1 MDNPWRSLRMEA
13 PYVYEADEPA
23 IAAFNARAS
32 DEHRLQTDVLP
43 EPFLGRKDAPIVLLN
58 LNPSFDESA
67 NLAYGDPHAFDAWRK
82 NAYHEP
88 LAYPFYFL
96 DPQFPH
102 AGRARRWKQNLDVLK
117 TSAATE
123 TIGGGTLPPRER
135 IVWMLRGPAYRIW
148 ASGVPTRSS
157 RQIAGHGACPSRRC
171 TKHARAAP
179 EGDGRPHPA
188 RAAVV
193 PLAA

>member
-1 MDNPWRSLRMEA
+1 MSSKKRESGSCIENPWTSLRMEA
-13 PYVYEADEPA
+13 PYVCEPDKPA
-23 IAAFNARAS
+23 VAAFNARAS
-32 DEHRLQTDVLP
+32 DDYRLQTDVLP

-58 LNPSFDESA
+58 LNPGFDESD
-67 NLAYGDPHAFDAWRK
+67 NLAYEDPHAFDAWRK

-135 IVWMLRGPAYRIW
+135 FV
-148 ASGVPTRSS
+148 
-157 RQIAGHGACPSRRC
+157 
-171 TKHARAAP
+171 
-179 EGDGRPHPA
+179 
-188 RAAVV
+188 
-193 PLAA
+193 